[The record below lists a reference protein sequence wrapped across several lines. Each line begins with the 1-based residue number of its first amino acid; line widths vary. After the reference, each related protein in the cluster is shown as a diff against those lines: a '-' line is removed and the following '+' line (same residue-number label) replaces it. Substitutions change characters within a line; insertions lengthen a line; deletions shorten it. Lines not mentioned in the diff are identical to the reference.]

1 MGREGP
7 NDVGGPEDRGLVRGH
22 KQPGGER
29 LGLSHRNRFQGKELA
44 FHKKTLKSGLRDRF
58 HRERS
63 LRVSSTRGSFRG
75 RGWALRQDKTP
86 EEWSH

>member
-63 LRVSSTRGSFRG
+63 LSLFHQRKLQRERLGLEG
-75 RGWALRQDKTP
+75 RQDP
-86 EEWSH
+86 

>member
-22 KQPGGER
+22 KQPGGEW

-44 FHKKTLKSGLRDRF
+44 FHKKTLKSGLRDHF

-63 LRVSSTRGSFRG
+63 LSLFHQRKLQRERLGLE
-75 RGWALRQDKTP
+75 ARQDP
-86 EEWSH
+86 

>member
-44 FHKKTLKSGLRDRF
+44 FHKKTLKSGLRDHF
-58 HRERS
+58 DRERS
-63 LRVSSTRGSFRG
+63 LSLFHQRKLQRERLGLEG
-75 RGWALRQDKTP
+75 RQDP
-86 EEWSH
+86 

>member
-22 KQPGGER
+22 EQPGGEW

-44 FHKKTLKSGLRDRF
+44 FHKKTLKSGLRDCF

-63 LRVSSTRGSFRG
+63 LSLFHQRKLQRERLGLEG
-75 RGWALRQDKTP
+75 RQDP
-86 EEWSH
+86 